1 MTATFSSTLD
11 AKPPPSPN
19 LPRPTAPPFNLRRLG
34 AAPHPRAKTPCFVLQ
49 VRLLLSLRLD
59 QVRLLPFTMF
69 LVWSLFANH
78 HDSRNS
84 HEEFSDVDKKID
96 ICMRYKKTADKE
108 AV

>member
-1 MTATFSSTLD
+1 
-11 AKPPPSPN
+11 PPPSPN

-34 AAPHPRAKTPCFVLQ
+34 AAPHPRAKTPCFALQ

-59 QVRLLPFTMF
+59 QVCLLPFTMY
-69 LVWSLFANH
+69 LVWSLFANR

-84 HEEFSDVDKKID
+84 HEEFSDVDDHGDDLSPKN
-96 ICMRYKKTADKE
+96 MRYKKTADKE